1 MFGRHSLL
9 FVVRK
14 IFARKVLASMQFIS
28 FFKCPLSCRME
39 FNFPLEALD
48 SVASSQ
54 QDFTP
59 LPVEGAKW

>member
-1 MFGRHSLL
+1 
-9 FVVRK
+9 
-14 IFARKVLASMQFIS
+14 MQFMS

-39 FNFPLEALD
+39 CNFPLEALG